1 MQVMLILKPNKVNKL
16 LVLQGIPGSGK
27 TTFARKLVE
36 EDTSWVRVNRDDL
49 RNMRGVYIIP
59 AQEHLIDE
67 WETFCIKQALSDGY
81 NVVADSTNLNPKT
94 VTRMCQIADSVDAEI
109 EFKMIDVE
117 VDEAIRRDALRPNP
131 VGEQVIKFFYNR
143 YVAGK

>member
-1 MQVMLILKPNKVNKL
+1 MLVMLILKLNKVSKL

-49 RNMRGVYIIP
+49 RNMRGIYIIP

-67 WETFCIKQALSDGY
+67 WETYCIKQALIDGY

-94 VTRMCQIADSVDAEI
+94 VARMQKIADETNSEI
-109 EFKMIDVE
+109 EFRMIDIE
-117 VDEAIRRDALRPNP
+117 LDEAIRRDSLRPNP
-131 VGEQVIKFFYNR
+131 VGEQVVRFFYNR
-143 YVAGK
+143 YVARV

>member
-1 MQVMLILKPNKVNKL
+1 MLVMLILKPNKVSKL

-49 RNMRGVYIIP
+49 RNMRGIYIIP

-67 WETFCIKQALSDGY
+67 WETYCIKQALIDGY

-94 VTRMCQIADSVDAEI
+94 VARMQKIADETNSEI
-109 EFKMIDVE
+109 EFRMIE
-117 VDEAIRRDALRPNP
+117 IELDEAIRRDSLRPNP
-131 VGEQVIKFFYNR
+131 VGEQVVRFFYNR
-143 YVAGK
+143 YVARV